1 MQMIKSNK
9 AFWIFHS
16 SYWMIAA
23 LVLFLYG
30 MTYGRYRPLKIEFFR
45 WPEGPLH
52 PQMCCVDQLNQQ
64 GKAVI
69 QISVADN
76 L

>member
-23 LVLFLYG
+23 LILFLYG
-30 MTYGRYRPLKIEFFR
+30 LTYGR
-45 WPEGPLH
+45 
-52 PQMCCVDQLNQQ
+52 
-64 GKAVI
+64 
-69 QISVADN
+69 
-76 L
+76 